1 MPDRFDALPIRRRP
15 LVRRFAAVGALCAL
29 AAAGALPVQAAHL
42 ATGPSSSQSPYLI
55 PIAAGVTTTSILT
68 VGDAVGGYEMV
79 GIPDGL
85 GAWDNGDGSFSLLMN
100 HELGATLGVVRA
112 HGAVGSFVSRWTIDS
127 DTLAVASGEDLIT
140 RVATWNATTG
150 AFNPA
155 ASGVAIGRMCSA
167 DLPALTAFYNPK
179 SKQGYNGRIFMN
191 GEETGAEGRA
201 FAHLLDGTT
210 YELPHL
216 GKFSWEN
223 SVAHPDSGNRTVV
236 IGTDDTTPGEVYVYV
251 GQKSKKGGPM
261 TQAGLVG
268 GDLYGVVVDGVVDE
282 TRDGGIGAPSRRFS
296 LANHGDVAAWTGAQ
310 LQAADDAV
318 GVTAFLRP
326 EDGFWDP
333 ANPDDFYF
341 VTTDRF
347 DQVKAGTGSQVG
359 RSRLWRLRFDN
370 AHDPAA
376 GGVVELLVDGT
387 EPHQM
392 FDNLTMDRY
401 GHVLLQEDPGGQ
413 DYLARVWQYT
423 IATDTLIPLAQHDPA
438 RFTPGV
444 AGFLTRDEESSGI
457 IDAED
462 ILGAGWFLLDVQAHY
477 AITGELVEGGQ
488 LLALYNPDTA
498 AAAATAR

>member
-1 MPDRFDALPIRRRP
+1 MPDRFDELPIRRRP
-15 LVRRFAAVGALCAL
+15 IGRQVAVVGALCAVL
-29 AAAGALPVQAAHL
+29 ASAIPATAAGHAV
-42 ATGPSSSQSPYLI
+42 TGPSSSQSPYLV
-55 PIAAGVTTTSILT
+55 PIAAGVRTTSILT
-68 VGDAVGGYEMV
+68 VGDSVGGYQMV

-85 GAWDNGDGSFSLLMN
+85 GAFDNGDGSFSLLMN
-100 HELGATLGVVRA
+100 HELGATLGAVRA
-112 HGAVGSFVSRWTIDS
+112 HGAAGSFVSRWTIDG
-127 DTLAVASGEDLIT
+127 DTLAVQAGDDLIDRVAAWNTASGT
-140 RVATWNATTG
+140 FTAPAT
-150 AFNPA
+150 
-155 ASGVAIGRMCSA
+155 GVAIGRMCSA
-167 DLPALTAFYNPK
+167 DLPPLTAFYNPD
-179 SKQGYNGRIFMN
+179 SKQGYDGRIFMN

-223 SVAHPDSGNRTVV
+223 AVAHPDAGNRTVV
-236 IGTDDTTPGEVYVYV
+236 VGTDDTTPGEVYVYV
-251 GQKSKKGGPM
+251 GHKSRKGGPM

-268 GDLYGVVVDGVVDE
+268 GDLYGVVVDGVPDE
-282 TRDGGIGAPSRRFS
+282 SRTTGIGAPSRRFR
-296 LANHGDVAAWTGAQ
+296 LANHGDVSDWTGLQ
-310 LQAADDAV
+310 LQATGDAA

-333 ANPDDFYF
+333 SNPDDFYF

-370 AHDPAA
+370 AKDPAA
-376 GGVVELLVDGT
+376 GGVVELLLDGT

-392 FDNLTMDRY
+392 FDNLTIDRY

-423 IATDTLIPLAQHDPA
+423 IATDTLTPLAEHDPA
-438 RFTPGV
+438 RFTPGEP
-444 AGFLTRDEESSGI
+444 GFLTRDEESSGI

-462 ILGAGWFLLDVQAHY
+462 ILGPGWFLLDVQAHY
-477 AITGELVEGGQ
+477 PISGALVEGGQ
-488 LLALYNPDTA
+488 LLALYSPDTA
-498 AAAATAR
+498 AAAAAR